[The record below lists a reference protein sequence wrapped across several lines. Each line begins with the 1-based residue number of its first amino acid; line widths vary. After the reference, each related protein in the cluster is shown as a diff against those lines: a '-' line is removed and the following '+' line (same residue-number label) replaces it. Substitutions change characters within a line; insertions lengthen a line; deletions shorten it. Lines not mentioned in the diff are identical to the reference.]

1 MTSHLHRSD
10 FLDRATS
17 EALRSLDPA
26 VGVDPQVAG
35 SPRAREILA
44 RILATDSAGPV
55 PTPVRTGL
63 ARWPRRRWVVAC
75 VALVAVGALVV
86 APGVIANRPA
96 VVPPGAKPAVVA
108 PRGIAGNTAFASWTA
123 KAKAMTPAET
133 AAAGKKCTAQY
144 SGPGGFGPGSD
155 GKMVAQS
162 HTVLVERRG
171 VWTFVLLTGPG
182 ENGRGG
188 FQATCLMKDSAAAV
202 AGGPNTGGGGGSSA
216 RSYDGPAVLLAPNT
230 AEVTDSGYVTVP
242 GVRSASGDAAG
253 TTWSSI
259 GRVGSDVASV
269 VINTI
274 EQGPVTATIHDGY
287 FAAWWPGPIMAFPK
301 KGEPAPPEPASPTYT
316 LILKD
321 GTIRAAIPERQL
333 WSKRQ

>member
-1 MTSHLHRSD
+1 MTSRLHNSD
-10 FLDRATS
+10 SLDRATS

-26 VGVDPQVAG
+26 ADVDPQLAG
-35 SPRAREILA
+35 SPRAQEILA

-55 PTPVRTGL
+55 TPPVRTGL
-63 ARWPRRRWVVAC
+63 ARRPRRRWVIAC
-75 VALVAVGALVV
+75 AALVAVGALVV
-86 APGVIANRPA
+86 APGVIAD
-96 VVPPGAKPAVVA
+96 KPAVVA
-108 PRGIAGNTAFASWTA
+108 PRGIAGNTAFASWSAT
-123 KAKAMTPAET
+123 AKAMTPAET

-182 ENGRGG
+182 EKGRGG
-188 FQATCLMKDSAAAV
+188 FQATCLMKDYAAA
-202 AGGPNTGGGGGSSA
+202 ASGGANTGGGGGSSA
-216 RSYDGPAVLLAPNT
+216 RSYDGPAAVLAPNT
-230 AEVTDSGYVTVP
+230 AEVTDSGYSSTST
-242 GVRSASGDAAG
+242 GS
-253 TTWSSI
+253 TWSSI

-269 VINTI
+269 VINTV

-301 KGEPAPPEPASPTYT
+301 KGEPALSTAPTSPTYT

-321 GTIRAAIPERQL
+321 GTIRAAIPEQRL

>member
-1 MTSHLHRSD
+1 MTSRLHRTDS
-10 FLDRATS
+10 LDRATS

-26 VGVDPQVAG
+26 AGIGPQVAG
-35 SPRAREILA
+35 SPRAQETLS
-44 RILATDSAGPV
+44 RILATESAGPV
-55 PTPVRTGL
+55 TPPARTGP

-75 VALVAVGALVV
+75 VALVAAGALVV
-86 APGVIANRPA
+86 APGM
-96 VVPPGAKPAVVA
+96 
-108 PRGIAGNTAFASWTA
+108 IAGNTAYASWTA
-123 KAKAMTPAET
+123 TAQAITPAET

-144 SGPGGFGPGSD
+144 SGPEGFGPGSD

-162 HTVLVERRG
+162 RTFLVERRG

-182 ENGRGG
+182 EKGRGG

-216 RSYDGPAVLLAPNT
+216 RSYDEPAVLLAPDT
-230 AEVTDSGYVTVP
+230 AEVTDSG
-242 GVRSASGDAAG
+242 GSGDSTG
-253 TTWSSI
+253 STYSSL

-287 FAAWWPGPIMAFPK
+287 FAAWWPGPPMAQLHIPK
-301 KGEPAPPEPASPTYT
+301 KGEPDPPEPAAPTYT

-321 GTIRAAIPERQL
+321 GTIRAAIPQQRI
-333 WSKRQ
+333 WSTRK

>member
-1 MTSHLHRSD
+1 
-10 FLDRATS
+10 
-17 EALRSLDPA
+17 
-26 VGVDPQVAG
+26 
-35 SPRAREILA
+35 
-44 RILATDSAGPV
+44 
-55 PTPVRTGL
+55 
-63 ARWPRRRWVVAC
+63 
-75 VALVAVGALVV
+75 
-86 APGVIANRPA
+86 
-96 VVPPGAKPAVVA
+96 
-108 PRGIAGNTAFASWTA
+108 
-123 KAKAMTPAET
+123 MTPAET

-162 HTVLVERRG
+162 HTFLVERRG

-182 ENGRGG
+182 EKGRGG

-230 AEVTDSGYVTVP
+230 AEVTDSGYSSTST
-242 GVRSASGDAAG
+242 GSI
-253 TTWSSI
+253 WSSI

-269 VINTI
+269 VINTV

-301 KGEPAPPEPASPTYT
+301 KGEPAPPAPASPTYT

-321 GTIRAAIPERQL
+321 GTIRAAIPENRL

>member
-26 VGVDPQVAG
+26 AGVDPQVAG

-86 APGVIANRPA
+86 TPGVIADRTA

-123 KAKAMTPAET
+123 TTKAMTPAET

-182 ENGRGG
+182 EKGRGG
-188 FQATCLMKDSAAAV
+188 FQATCLMNDSAAA
-202 AGGPNTGGGGGSSA
+202 ASGGANTGGGGGGGA
-216 RSYDGPAVLLAPNT
+216 IAYDGPALVLAPNT
-230 AEVTDSGYVTVP
+230 AEVTSSG
-242 GVRSASGDAAG
+242 GSGDSTG
-253 TTWSSI
+253 STWSSI

-287 FAAWWPGPIMAFPK
+287 FAAWWPGPIVTLPK
-301 KGEPAPPEPASPTYT
+301 KGEPAPTEPASPTYT

>member
-1 MTSHLHRSD
+1 
-10 FLDRATS
+10 
-17 EALRSLDPA
+17 
-26 VGVDPQVAG
+26 
-35 SPRAREILA
+35 
-44 RILATDSAGPV
+44 
-55 PTPVRTGL
+55 
-63 ARWPRRRWVVAC
+63 
-75 VALVAVGALVV
+75 VGALVV
-86 APGVIANRPA
+86 SPGVIANRPA

-108 PRGIAGNTAFASWTA
+108 PRRIAGNTTFASWTA
-123 KAKAMTPAET
+123 TTKTMTPAEA

-162 HTVLVERRG
+162 HTFLVDRRG
-171 VWTFVLLTGPG
+171 DWTFVLLTGPG

-188 FQATCLMKDSAAAV
+188 FQATCLMRDYAAGSGDFGVGGAV
-202 AGGPNTGGGGGSSA
+202 
-216 RSYDGPAVLLAPNT
+216 SYDGPALVLAPNT
-230 AEVTDSGYVTVP
+230 AEVTSSG
-242 GVRSASGDAAG
+242 GMGNEAG
-253 TTWSSI
+253 STWSSI

-269 VINTI
+269 VINTV

-301 KGEPAPPEPASPTYT
+301 KGEAAPPEPALPTYT

-321 GTIRAAIPERQL
+321 GTIRAAISQRRL

>member
-1 MTSHLHRSD
+1 MTSRLDNSGS
-10 FLDRATS
+10 LDRATS

-26 VGVDPQVAG
+26 VGVDPQLAG

-55 PTPVRTGL
+55 TPPVRTSL
-63 ARWPRRRWVVAC
+63 ARRPRRRWVIAC
-75 VALVAVGALVV
+75 AALVAVGALVV
-86 APGVIANRPA
+86 APGVIAD
-96 VVPPGAKPAVVA
+96 KPAVVA
-108 PRGIAGNTAFASWTA
+108 PRGIAGNIAFASWTTT
-123 KAKAMTPAET
+123 AKAMTPAET

-182 ENGRGG
+182 EKGRGG
-188 FQATCLMKDSAAAV
+188 FQANCLMKDSAAA
-202 AGGPNTGGGGGSSA
+202 ASGGANTGGGSGGSA
-216 RSYDGPAVLLAPNT
+216 RSYDGPAAVLAPNT
-230 AEVTDSGYVTVP
+230 AEVTDSGY
-242 GVRSASGDAAG
+242 SGNAAG

-269 VINTI
+269 VINTV

-301 KGEPAPPEPASPTYT
+301 KGEPAPSTAPTSPTYT

-321 GTIRAAIPERQL
+321 GSIRAAIPEQRL

>member
-1 MTSHLHRSD
+1 MTSRLHNIDS
-10 FLDRATS
+10 LDRATS

-26 VGVDPQVAG
+26 AGVDPSVAA
-35 SPRAREILA
+35 SPRSQETLA
-44 RILATDSAGPV
+44 RILATDSAGPG
-55 PTPVRTGL
+55 TLPVRTGL
-63 ARWPRRRWVVAC
+63 GRWPRRRWVVAC
-75 VALVAVGALVV
+75 IGLVAVGALIVV
-86 APGVIANRPA
+86 PGVI
-96 VVPPGAKPAVVA
+96 G
-108 PRGIAGNTAFASWTA
+108 GDTAYATWTA
-123 KAKAMTPAET
+123 TAQPITPAET

-144 SGPGGFGPGSD
+144 SGPEGFGPGSD

-162 HTVLVERRG
+162 RTFLVERRG
-171 VWTFVLLTGPG
+171 DWTFVLLTGPG
-182 ENGRGG
+182 EKGRGG

-202 AGGPNTGGGGGSSA
+202 AGGPNTGGGGGGSA
-216 RSYDGPAVLLAPNT
+216 RSYDAPALVLAPNT
-230 AEVTDSGYVTVP
+230 AEVTDSG
-242 GVRSASGDAAG
+242 GSGDDSTG
-253 TTWSSI
+253 STYSSV

-301 KGEPAPPEPASPTYT
+301 KGEPAPPEPTYT

-321 GTIRAAIPERQL
+321 GTVRAAIPQQGL

>member
-1 MTSHLHRSD
+1 MTSRLHNSD
-10 FLDRATS
+10 SLDRATS

-26 VGVDPQVAG
+26 ADVDPQLAG
-35 SPRAREILA
+35 SPRAQEILA

-55 PTPVRTGL
+55 TPPVRTGL
-63 ARWPRRRWVVAC
+63 ARRPRRRWVIAC
-75 VALVAVGALVV
+75 AALVAVGALVV
-86 APGVIANRPA
+86 APGVIAD
-96 VVPPGAKPAVVA
+96 KPAVVA
-108 PRGIAGNTAFASWTA
+108 PRGIAGNTAFASWSAT
-123 KAKAMTPAET
+123 AKAMTPAET

-182 ENGRGG
+182 EKGRGG
-188 FQATCLMKDSAAAV
+188 FQATCLMKDYAAA
-202 AGGPNTGGGGGSSA
+202 ASGGANTGGGGGGSA

-287 FAAWWPGPIMAFPK
+287 FAAWWPGPILSFPK
-301 KGEPAPPEPASPTYT
+301 KGEPAPPAPA
-316 LILKD
+316 
-321 GTIRAAIPERQL
+321 
-333 WSKRQ
+333 

>member
-1 MTSHLHRSD
+1 MTSRLHNSD
-10 FLDRATS
+10 SLDRATS

-26 VGVDPQVAG
+26 ADVDPQLAG
-35 SPRAREILA
+35 SPRAQETLA

-55 PTPVRTGL
+55 TPPVRTGL
-63 ARWPRRRWVVAC
+63 ARLPRRRWVIAC
-75 VALVAVGALVV
+75 AALVAVGALVV
-86 APGVIANRPA
+86 APGVIAD
-96 VVPPGAKPAVVA
+96 KPAVVA
-108 PRGIAGNTAFASWTA
+108 PRGIAGNIAFASWSAT
-123 KAKAMTPAET
+123 AKAMTPAET

-171 VWTFVLLTGPG
+171 VWTFVLLIGPG

-202 AGGPNTGGGGGSSA
+202 AGGANTGGGGGSSA

-230 AEVTDSGYVTVP
+230 AEVTSSG
-242 GVRSASGDAAG
+242 GSGDSTG
-253 TTWSSI
+253 STWSSI

-287 FAAWWPGPIMAFPK
+287 FAAWWPGPGMASMPK